1 MFIYNIF
8 KKKEEGFY
16 FSSKNTLIFYFKLD
30 DNKTILLGYFFNI
43 YDESENAYPFNL
55 PVQKNVGSIN

>member
-30 DNKTILLGYFFNI
+30 NKTILLGYFFDI